1 MKYKAVRH
9 IPGSKK
15 NVSAK
20 STPTYSARSY
30 DGIRFTTI
38 FLEHTWLKAGPKR
51 VINICT
57 EANENLWPVRGRI
70 SYNRELE
77 AFVWED
83 MVDMHRYT
91 IKFDGTLG
99 KRL

>member
-1 MKYKAVRH
+1 MKYKAVKH

-15 NVSAK
+15 NMSVK
-20 STPTYSARSY
+20 ETPIFKARGLN
-30 DGIRFTTI
+30 DIRFRET
-38 FLEHTWLKAGPKR
+38 FMENRWLKAGPKR
-51 VINICT
+51 YINICT